1 MARSARRGIERG
13 PVVAERAY
21 RDVHRAVVKRRRV
34 HRPQRLEA
42 CALVGAAA
50 EADQGPAHAL
60 AIGATGRLGV
70 TRIDEGVLGPEQEE
84 RVRLAAVRE
93 TLRRDTTIYDHIHGQ
108 RTVAPIV
115 HCHHLPRDRSQRPQ
129 ELRPGG
135 VTIHNDHV
143 GPRERSA
150 PSAAPGSIAQ
160 GTGTTSV
167 HLSRSSA
174 STVGSGVTTKLTL
187 APAAAAASASAVQ
200 RATWPRPDS
209 APPSVMKAKRV
220 RSVTDQLPHL
230 GRREPDAVRVARV
243 SEARSRSLA
252 PFPGAKGPG
261 GVERLDH
268 EHLVV
273 LERLAALVLGD
284 EDLVEL
290 FPGAA

>member
-1 MARSARRGIERG
+1 MATSAASIRSRRPKRSRWMLTRWRVAR
-13 PVVAERAY
+13 
-21 RDVHRAVVKRRRV
+21 
-34 HRPQRLEA
+34 
-42 CALVGAAA
+42 AAA
-50 EADQGPAHAL
+50 SNAGQSWLNGPT
-60 AIGATGRLGV
+60 ATS
-70 TRIDEGVLGPEQEE
+70 TAQSSS
-84 RVRLAAVRE
+84 AAAS
-93 TLRRDTTIYDHIHGQ
+93 T
-108 RTVAPIV
+108 AP
-115 HCHHLPRDRSQRPQ
+115 SA
-129 ELRPGG
+129 LRPAP
-135 VTIHNDHV
+135 TSA
-143 GPRERSA
+143 PRERSA
-150 PSAAPGSIAQ
+150 PSAAPESIAQ